1 MEYARLGDS
10 GLYVSKIVLGCAMFG
25 DQRWQPWLLEEEQ
38 AMPLLEYAWKNGI
51 NTWDTADVYSNGRS
65 EEIVG
70 EAIKKFQIPREDL
83 VIMTKI
89 FYALDPVKQS
99 PISSLT
105 NKTAPALVN
114 RVGLSRK
121 HVLDAVDASIARL
134 GTYIDVLQI
143 HRLDRD
149 CSQVEIM
156 HALNDAVASGK
167 VRYLGAS
174 SMQAWEFQ
182 KLQNIAEKHNWHGF
196 ISMQNYWNLLHREEE
211 REMVP
216 YCRDASI
223 GLMPWSPLARGAL
236 SRPFSVREGVRDQ
249 NDKVLSGLVRG
260 QGSEAVDEMII
271 GRVEEIAKKRGVNM
285 AVVALAWSLSKQAWP
300 VTGLNSIERIDEAV
314 SSINFVLS
322 LDEIA
327 YLEELYKPK
336 EVSY

>member
-1 MEYARLGDS
+1 M
-10 GLYVSKIVLGCAMFG
+10 
-25 DQRWQPWLLEEEQ
+25 
-38 AMPLLEYAWKNGI
+38 
-51 NTWDTADVYSNGRS
+51 YSNGRS

-70 EAIKKFQIPREDL
+70 EAIKKYQIPREEL

-89 FYALDPVKQS
+89 FYALDPVNQP
-99 PISSLT
+99 PISSLM
-105 NKTAPALVN
+105 NKTAQGLVN

-121 HVLDAVDASIARL
+121 HILNAVDASIARL

-156 HALNDAVASGK
+156 HALNDVCTSGK

-182 KLQNIAEKHNWHGF
+182 KLQNIAEKHNWHRF

-216 YCRDASI
+216 YCRDANI
-223 GLMPWSPLARGAL
+223 GLMPWSPLARGVLA
-236 SRPFSVREGVRDQ
+236 RPFRVREGVRNQ
-249 NDKVLSGLVRG
+249 NDKLLSGLVRG
-260 QGSEAVDEMII
+260 RGSEEVDEMVV
-271 GRVEEIAKKRGVNM
+271 GRVEEIAKKRGVSM

-322 LDEIA
+322 TDEVA
-327 YLEELYKPK
+327 YLEELYTPK
-336 EVSY
+336 EVSYYRNVNR

>member
-1 MEYARLGDS
+1 MATGERGSIAIARICMEKRDQYLGH
-10 GLYVSKIVLGCAMFG
+10 
-25 DQRWQPWLLEEEQ
+25 
-38 AMPLLEYAWKNGI
+38 N
-51 NTWDTADVYSNGRS
+51 VYSNGRS
-65 EEIVG
+65 EEIIG
-70 EAIKKFQIPREDL
+70 EAIKHYNIPREDL

-89 FYALDPVKQS
+89 FYALDPIKQP
-99 PISSLT
+99 PISALMD
-105 NKTAPALVN
+105 KTTAALVN

-121 HVLDAVDASIARL
+121 HILDAVDASIARL

-156 HALNDAVASGK
+156 HALNDVVASGK

-182 KLQNIAEKHNWHGF
+182 KLQNIADKHNWHKF

-216 YCRDASI
+216 YCRDANI
-223 GLMPWSPLARGAL
+223 GIIPWSPLARGAL
-236 SRPFSVREGVRDQ
+236 ARPFDVREGLRNQ
-249 NDKVLSGLVRG
+249 NDKVLSDLVRG

-271 GRVEEIAKKRGVNM
+271 RRLEEVAKKCGVSM

-300 VTGLNSIERIDEAV
+300 VTGLNSIERINEAI
-314 SSINFVLS
+314 SSVTFVLS
-322 LDEIA
+322 SEDVA
-327 YLEELYKPK
+327 YLEEPYRPK
-336 EVSY
+336 DVSY

>member
-1 MEYARLGDS
+1 MATSSRLGDA
-10 GLYVSKIVLGCAMFG
+10 GLHISKIVLGCAIFG
-25 DQRWQPWLLEEEQ
+25 DQRWQPWLLEKEK

-65 EEIVG
+65 EEIIG
-70 EAIKKFQIPREDL
+70 EAIKIYNIPREDL

-89 FYALDPVKQS
+89 FYALDPINQP
-99 PISSLT
+99 PISALMD
-105 NKTAPALVN
+105 KTAAGLVN

-121 HVLDAVDASIARL
+121 HILDAVNASIARL

-156 HALNDAVASGK
+156 HALNDVVASGK

-182 KLQNIAEKHNWHGF
+182 KLQNIADKHNWHRF

-216 YCRDASI
+216 YCRDANI
-223 GLMPWSPLARGAL
+223 GLIPWSPLARGAL
-236 SRPFSVREGVRDQ
+236 ARPFDVRFV
-249 NDKVLSGLVRG
+249 GLVRR

-271 GRVEEIAKKRGVNM
+271 GRVEEVAKKRGVSM
-285 AVVALAWSLSKQAWP
+285 AIIALAWSLSKQAWP
-300 VTGLNSIERIDEAV
+300 VTGLNSIERIDEAI
-314 SSINFVLS
+314 SSISFLLS
-322 LDEIA
+322 SDEVA
-327 YLEELYKPK
+327 YLEELYRPK